1 VSFARLALRNPIGI
15 LMAAIAVLVL
25 GMTALSRLSVDLF
38 PDITLPLLTVGTRYE
53 GASPVDIERSVTYPI
68 EKAVSGATG
77 VDHVESRS
85 RQGISLVDVWL
96 RWGEDVNAAMVE
108 VLQQVQQI
116 AADLPDGIDQP
127 FVVKRDLSNIPV
139 CFIPLSGTGLDER
152 SLYDLAYNTIAPQ
165 LEQVPGVAAV
175 TVGGGK
181 IRQINIE
188 LDREQAFAKGVSV
201 LDVVEAVKEANLILP
216 AGNIK
221 IGPTDYNV
229 YANTQFSL
237 VQPMENIIVKKVGG
251 IPIRIRDLGW
261 VRDGAED
268 QTNVVKADGVRGVSL
283 AVQKEP
289 GANTIEVVDGVRAK
303 LSGLVGVP
311 SRLNLDITFDQ
322 SEYIGNAVDSLRREA
337 FQGAFLAIVIILV
350 FLRNFA
356 STLIIFLA
364 IPLSILSALILLFF
378 TGQTLNVFT
387 LGGLTLAVGRLVD
400 DSIVV
405 LENIYRHLQ
414 GGKRPLDACL
424 DGAKE
429 VALPV
434 LSATATTIAVFFP
447 VVFLSGIARLLYI
460 PLTLTIAFALGAS
473 YIVSLTVIP
482 ALSRRLLKP
491 EQEYRLDSPRWGERV
506 YALSQQFFTRLD
518 RLYEQ
523 TLTRAL
529 AHRFWVI
536 TSILGF
542 FFLSLLLLPFIGR
555 EFFPESDESQFRIY
569 VRAPIGTRVEET
581 EKILDRME
589 QITRKGIPAG
599 LIRTV
604 LTDIGTR
611 TRGRAAV
618 FGQNSGPHMGR
629 LSVYLTSSAQ
639 RPESSSVMMD
649 RVREK
654 MVGRV
659 PGTLIYLS
667 TGGITRFI
675 MNFGSEEP
683 IDVEVV
689 GYDLQQGRLLA
700 GEVAGLMRSV
710 LGLTDVRIDREDNY
724 PEYRIIVDREKAGE
738 LGLSEK
744 EAAEAVLTSL
754 TGSIHSPSVFTDP
767 ISGNEYDILV
777 RLQAPFRSQA
787 EDLGK
792 VFLTVPSTELRTG
805 DGGKPVSLGNFAH
818 VERRVGPIEIRRKYQ
833 DRVIH
838 IYANPTGRDLGSL
851 AAELEEK
858 FRRLVLPTGFSLRL
872 SGQIAQQRG
881 AFASLFFAAALA
893 VLLVYMILAAQ
904 FKSLLDPFLIM
915 FTVPLGFAGVVW
927 ALFLTGTTF
936 SVTSLMGVIMM
947 VGIVVSN
954 GVLLVDYTNQLRERG
969 EALLVAVIQAGKT
982 RLRPILMTTLTTIGG
997 LFPMTLGLD
1006 VGSEANAPLARAV
1019 VGGLGL
1025 STVLTLF
1032 LLPVL
1037 YTVVE
1042 ERFPG
1047 RKTREPFN
1055 VSSDLG

>member
-1 VSFARLALRNPIGI
+1 MSLARLALRNPIGI

-38 PDITLPLLTVGTRYE
+38 PDITLPVLTVGTRYE
-53 GASPVDIERSVTYPI
+53 GASPVDIERSVTYPV
-68 EKAVSGATG
+68 EKAVSAVTG
-77 VDHVESRS
+77 IDHVESRS

-127 FVVKRDLSNIPV
+127 FVVKRDLTNIPV
-139 CFIPLSGTGLDER
+139 CFLPLAGTGLDER

-165 LEQVPGVAAV
+165 IEQVSGVAAV
-175 TVGGGK
+175 TVRGGE
-181 IRQINIE
+181 IRQINID
-188 LDREQAFAKGVSV
+188 LDRERAFAKGVSV
-201 LDVVEAVKEANLILP
+201 LDVVEAVREANLILP

-221 IGPTDYNV
+221 IGPMDYNV
-229 YANTQFSL
+229 YTNTQFSL
-237 VQPMENIIVKKVGG
+237 VQPMENIIVKRAGG
-251 IPIRIRDLGW
+251 VPIRIRDLGQ
-261 VRDGAED
+261 VKDGAEE
-268 QTNVVKADGVRGVSL
+268 QTNVVKADGVRGVYL

-289 GANTIEVVDGVRAK
+289 GANTVEVVDGVRAK
-303 LSGLVGVP
+303 FSRLVGVP
-311 SRLNLDITFDQ
+311 SRLNLALTFDQ
-322 SEYIGNAVDSLRREA
+322 SEYIRNAVGSLRREA
-337 FQGAFLAIVIILV
+337 FQGAFLAVIIILV
-350 FLRNFA
+350 FLRSFS

-414 GGKRPLDACL
+414 QGKRPLDACL
-424 DGAKE
+424 DGARE

-473 YIVSLTVIP
+473 YLVSLTVIP
-482 ALSRRLLKP
+482 VLSRRLLKP
-491 EQEYRLDSPRWGERV
+491 EQAYHLDSSRWGERL
-506 YALSQQFFTRLD
+506 YALSQQFFTRMD
-518 RLYEQ
+518 SLYEQ
-523 TLTRAL
+523 ALTRAL
-529 AHRFWVI
+529 AHRFGVV

-542 FFLSLLLLPFIGR
+542 FCLSLLLLPFVGK

-569 VRAPIGTRVEET
+569 VRAPIGTRIEET
-581 EKILDRME
+581 EKILDKME
-589 QITRKGIPAG
+589 QLTRGVIPVD
-599 LIRTV
+599 LTRTI
-604 LTDIGTR
+604 LADIGTR
-611 TRGRAAV
+611 TRGRGAV
-618 FGQNSGPHMGR
+618 FGRNSGPHMGR
-629 LSVYLTSSAQ
+629 LSVYLTPSDQ
-639 RPESSSVMMD
+639 RQESTTVVMD
-649 RVREK
+649 QVRKK
-654 MVGRV
+654 MAGQF
-659 PGTLIYLS
+659 PGTLIYF
-667 TGGITRFI
+667 TKGGITRFI
-675 MNFGSEEP
+675 MNFGSEDP
-683 IDVEVV
+683 IDVEIV
-689 GYDLQQGRLLA
+689 GYDLQQGRRLA
-700 GEVAGLMRSV
+700 EETAGLMRSIP
-710 LGLTDVRIDREDNY
+710 GLSDVRIDREDNY
-724 PEYRIIVDREKAGE
+724 PEYRIVIDREKAGE

-744 EAAEAVLTSL
+744 QAAEAVLTSL

-767 ISGNEYDILV
+767 VSGNEYDILV
-777 RLQAPFRSQA
+777 RLQAPFRSRA

-792 VFLTVPSTELRTG
+792 VFLTV
-805 DGGKPVSLGNFAH
+805 DGGRPISLGNFAH
-818 VERRVGPIEIRRKYQ
+818 IERGVGPIEIKRKYQ
-833 DRVIH
+833 ERVIH

-851 AAELEEK
+851 AVELEEK
-858 FRRLVLPTGFSLRL
+858 FRQLVLPAGFSLHL

-881 AFASLFFAAALA
+881 AFTSLSFATALA
-893 VLLVYMILAAQ
+893 VLLVYMILASQ

-915 FTVPLGFAGVVW
+915 FTVPLGFAGVLW
-927 ALFLTGTTF
+927 ALFLTGTSL
-936 SVTSLMGVIMM
+936 SVTSFMGVIMM

-954 GVLLVDYTNQLRERG
+954 GVLLVDYTNQLREKG
-969 EALLVAVIQAGKT
+969 EALFVAVIAAGRT

-997 LFPMTLGLD
+997 LFPMALGLD

-1047 RKTREPFN
+1047 RKAEEPFN
-1055 VSSDLG
+1055 SSSDLE